1 MEGHQRPGE
10 ALWVKLSWREEDR
23 ANDWIG
29 ARAVEPTCP
38 TTGAGWGSGG
48 GRGGAGSLPCSLVG
62 APLRPTGGGSPPK
75 EGGSVNGCSAP
86 PRRPARAPRYPRSP
100 SKQR

>member
-10 ALWVKLSWREEDR
+10 ALWVKLSWREENR

-48 GRGGAGSLPCSLVG
+48 GGGGGWLFADSFVG
-62 APLRPTGGGSPPK
+62 VVFRPTGGWGHTQGVGSAT
-75 EGGSVNGCSAP
+75 GVLAMTAP
-86 PRRPARAPRYPRSP
+86 PARASAFCSYP
-100 SKQR
+100 